1 LTRHETWITDDLWGA
16 LDELALLSGYTQE
29 ELKNQRNIIY
39 ANVMTQ
45 LALLALKKLKL
56 TPLNKKNQEGFILAY
71 KANYLLGDN
80 VGYDVV
86 ADEYLHQNKP
96 DEFLETDKTKWD
108 KETIDDLI
116 DQYYDGQDLK
126 SVLEIRKNLIC
137 IKST

>member
-1 LTRHETWITDDLWGA
+1 MTRHETWITDDLWGA